1 MKKGAQGATQTSN
14 KSRLQLVFIFTRVH
28 TKFGF
33 NLKKGRTK
41 INQER
46 DYRLKCL
53 VFVIV
58 VGTVVDV
65 KLSINDMN

>member
-33 NLKKGRTK
+33 NLKKGTHK
-41 INQER
+41 NQPR
-46 DYRLKCL
+46 KRLSSEMSCICNCGGDGGGCKAL
-53 VFVIV
+53 Y
-58 VGTVVDV
+58 
-65 KLSINDMN
+65 